1 MIDDV
6 YGQIDQLCESQAQL
20 DSQISNLETENA
32 KLKSSLSELEL
43 LQHQNLAGKATAEAK
58 IGELDAELIKVRH
71 DLETL
76 RSLDELVS
84 REHEVEQ
91 RLVKKQG
98 DLEAY
103 YQSQRQQLEQQQK
116 HMIAL
121 NNSYKEELQKKD
133 VLNSQL
139 VNEKAG
145 VQHNKTKLE

>member
-1 MIDDV
+1 
-6 YGQIDQLCESQAQL
+6 
-20 DSQISNLETENA
+20 
-32 KLKSSLSELEL
+32 
-43 LQHQNLAGKATAEAK
+43 LAGKASAEAK

-133 VLNSQL
+133 GLNSQL
-139 VNEKAG
+139 VNEKAV